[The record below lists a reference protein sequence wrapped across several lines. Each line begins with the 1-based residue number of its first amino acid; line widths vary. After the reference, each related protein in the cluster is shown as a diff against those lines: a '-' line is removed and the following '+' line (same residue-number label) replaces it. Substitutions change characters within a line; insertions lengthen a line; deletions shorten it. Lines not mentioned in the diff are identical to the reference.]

1 MNAPSTPIELVTI
14 GTEILLGHTVD
25 TNSAFLGGQLAALG
39 FRVACRTSVPDDAG
53 AIRDAVGQALDRS
66 RLVITTGGL
75 GPTSD
80 DITKHVVAEMLGMPL
95 QFEQEVWE
103 TLLARFSKLD
113 RKPAASNRS
122 QALVPVGGTVLPNR
136 WGTAPGLWLEGPRGV
151 VIMLPGVPHEMT
163 RLMIHEVAPRL
174 SSLAGSP
181 VASRWLRTCGVAES
195 TLAEA
200 VAHLEGELAP
210 LTLAYLPGVT
220 GVDLR
225 LTSWDAP
232 AETAHARLD
241 EGIASLHAVAGR
253 WAWGTDDDDLAAC
266 VLDLARNAGASIAV
280 AESCTGGLVAGRL
293 TDIPGSS
300 DVFLGGVIAYGY
312 AAKEQLL
319 GVPADM
325 LRRHGAVSGEVA
337 ESMVR
342 GVADRLGASTAVAI
356 TGIAG
361 PGGGTPDKPLG
372 TVWMAFVHRG
382 RLTSR
387 RVIFA
392 GTRPEVRAR
401 AVATA
406 LMGLRQVL
414 REAKSET

>member
-1 MNAPSTPIELVTI
+1 MTAPSTPVELVTI

-39 FRVACRTSVPDDAG
+39 FRVACRTSVPDDAA

-95 QFEQEVWE
+95 QFDEHVWE
-103 TLLARFSKLD
+103 MLLARFRKLD
-113 RKPAASNRS
+113 REPAASNRS
-122 QALVPVGGTVLPNR
+122 QALVPGGATVLPNQ
-136 WGTAPGLWLEGPRGV
+136 WGTAPGLWLDGPRGV

-163 RLMIHEVAPRL
+163 RLLIHEVAPRL
-174 SSLAGSP
+174 GALAGSP
-181 VASRWLRTCGVAES
+181 VASRLLRTCGVAES

-232 AETAHARLD
+232 SETARTRLD
-241 EGIASLHAVAGR
+241 EGIVRLHAVAGR

-266 VLDLARNAGASIAV
+266 VLDLARNAGETIAV

-312 AAKEQLL
+312 AAKEQLV

-325 LRRHGAVSGEVA
+325 LRQHGAVSAEVA
-337 ESMVR
+337 EAMAR
-342 GVADRLGASTAVAI
+342 GVAERLGASTAVAI

-361 PGGGTPDKPLG
+361 PAGGTPDKPIG
-372 TVWMAFVHRG
+372 TVWLAFMHRG
-382 RLTSR
+382 HLSSR
-387 RVIFA
+387 RVVFG

-406 LMGLRQVL
+406 LMGLRDL
-414 REAKSET
+414 LAGGESDP

>member
-1 MNAPSTPIELVTI
+1 MTAPSTPIELVTI

-25 TNSAFLGGQLAALG
+25 TNSAFLGAQLAALG
-39 FRVACRTSVPDDAG
+39 FRVSCRTSVPDDAA

-66 RLVITTGGL
+66 RLVLTTGGL

-95 QFEQEVWE
+95 QFDE
-103 TLLARFSKLD
+103 TTWSLLLARYAKLG
-113 RKPAASNRS
+113 RAPAESNRS
-122 QALVPVGGTVLPNR
+122 QAMVPVGATVLPNQ

-163 RLMIHEVAPRL
+163 RLMQHEVAPRL
-174 SSLAGSP
+174 VRLGGSP
-181 VASRWLRTCGVAES
+181 VASRVLRTSGVAES

-200 VAHLEGELAP
+200 VAHLEATLAP
-210 LTLAYLPGVT
+210 LTIAYLPGVA

-232 AETAHARLD
+232 PDTARARLD
-241 EGIASLHAVAGR
+241 EGIARLHAVAGR
-253 WAWGTDDDDLAAC
+253 WAWGTDADDLAAC
-266 VLDLARNAGASIAV
+266 VLDLARNAGDTIAV

-300 DVFLGGVIAYGY
+300 DVFLGGVIAYAY

-325 LRRHGAVSGEVA
+325 LRQHGAVSAEVA
-337 ESMVR
+337 EAMAR
-342 GVADRLGASTAVAI
+342 AVAVRLGASIAVAI

-361 PGGGTPDKPLG
+361 PAGGTPEKPIG
-372 TVWMAFVHRG
+372 TVWLAFVR
-382 RLTSR
+382 RDRVSSR
-387 RVIFA
+387 KMVFG

-401 AVATA
+401 AVAAA
-406 LMGLRQVL
+406 LMGLRELLVGG
-414 REAKSET
+414 